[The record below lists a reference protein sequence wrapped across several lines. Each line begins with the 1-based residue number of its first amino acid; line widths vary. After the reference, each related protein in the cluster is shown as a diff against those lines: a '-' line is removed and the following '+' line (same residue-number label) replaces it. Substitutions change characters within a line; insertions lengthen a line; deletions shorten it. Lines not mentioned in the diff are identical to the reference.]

1 MIASFHYLLASVV
14 ILLTGL
20 GCDTPSHPQR
30 PLRLRDPEYGYRW
43 GNLAPPEK
51 GNSDSLLVIAAFS
64 GGGTRASTLAF
75 GALLELARQQI
86 TWEGK
91 QKRLLDE
98 LDVIYA
104 LSGGTF
110 TGAYYALFGDQ
121 SSTTSIPFPAER
133 FGERAQVAD
142 PPIAQQLVPALVTLF
157 RPCPYHGRAFG

>member
-1 MIASFHYLLASVV
+1 MGQPLAS
-14 ILLTGL
+14 
-20 GCDTPSHPQR
+20 
-30 PLRLRDPEYGYRW
+30 
-43 GNLAPPEK
+43 PEK

-110 TGAYYALFGDQ
+110 TGAYYALFGDRIFHYF
-121 SSTTSIPFPAER
+121 SIPFTAER

-142 PPIAQQLVPALVTLF
+142 PPIAQQLVPALVTLISAVSISWPSCWMKPCSRA
-157 RPCPYHGRAFG
+157 RPLAT